1 MQLTVKVRPALRVLD
16 TKLHEAPV
24 LSRLKNTMERLSSPR
39 GNITHLMES
48 DGEADICVAWQ
59 HHQREHRSEVHR
71 IGLSVMLD
79 SSAAARNAH
88 RAANSPALDVDAHL
102 SHMEVELK
110 RLQMAMQGVLSEADY
125 AKDRDSLY
133 HQEARALDQATIFWP
148 IVQVCVLVMTGVAQ
162 VSHIVNFFKSRRII

>member
-1 MQLTVKVRPALRVLD
+1 MRVLD

-24 LSRLKNTMERLSSPR
+24 LSRLKNTMEKLSGPR

-48 DGEADICVAWQ
+48 DGEADVCVSWQ
-59 HHQREHRSEVHR
+59 HYQRQHRSEVHR
-71 IGLSVMLD
+71 IGLSVVID
-79 SSAAARNAH
+79 SSAAARNAL

-102 SHMEVELK
+102 SHMEVELQ
-110 RLQMAMQGVLSEADY
+110 RMRTAMRAVLSEADF

-133 HQEARALDQATIFWP
+133 HQEARDLDQATIFWP